1 MAEPARLYT
10 PAEAAAVSGLALKA
24 VNNVIDKG
32 IVDVMKPA
40 AAGRRTVRRYLTGDH
55 LLCLRL
61 EHGLAGRLPVER
73 RQGLF
78 REVAASPEAK
88 LLKADDLLLVDVGT
102 ARREVTARL
111 RDLEEAEHL
120 IHIDKETLSG
130 EPVFKG
136 TRIPVYSVVAMI
148 DAGADVAELI
158 SGYPK
163 LDRRKLFLGRLWAA
177 AHPRRGRPKRLSD
190 FGFELISTHRRPLP
204 ADPLAKTAEADLP
217 PENSAHPRES
227 GHEPHGIHA
236 FREERG

>member
-24 VNNVIDKG
+24 VNNVIDKH
-32 IVDVMKPA
+32 IVDVVKPA
-40 AAGRRTVRRYLTGDH
+40 AAGKRTVRRYLTRSH

-78 REVAASPEAK
+78 REVAAKPEVK
-88 LLKADDLLLVDVGT
+88 LLKADDLLLVDVGA
-102 ARREVTARL
+102 ARREVAARM
-111 RDLEEAEHL
+111 RDLEDAERL
-120 IHIDKETLSG
+120 IHVDKETLGG

-136 TRIPVYSVVAMI
+136 TRIPVYSIVAML
-148 DAGADVAELI
+148 DAGADVAELL

-163 LDRRKLFLGRLWAA
+163 LDLRKLELGRLWAA

-190 FGFELISTHRRPLP
+190 FGFKLISTRRRPLP
-204 ADPLAKTAEADLP
+204 ADPLAKPVAVAAVD
-217 PENSAHPRES
+217 A
-227 GHEPHGIHA
+227 
-236 FREERG
+236 